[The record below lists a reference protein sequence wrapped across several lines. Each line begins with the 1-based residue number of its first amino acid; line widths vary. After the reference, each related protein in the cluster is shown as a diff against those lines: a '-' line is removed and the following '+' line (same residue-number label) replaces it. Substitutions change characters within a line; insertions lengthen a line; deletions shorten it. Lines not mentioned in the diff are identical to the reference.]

1 MPRPPLLSSSSLH
14 FLKSFC
20 LLVPWAV
27 RLSHSRHTLP
37 VKFKTE
43 ASGERVWHFL
53 SLPLSPASC
62 SPSSPAWSADKPS
75 CEKRGML
82 VPPSHLSQGPHLAPH
97 PGHPTR
103 AAPSL
108 DKAWGGGTMHQSVL
122 GSYRKCSEELRRPHY
137 HPPCAGLGEEKP
149 GGREALDTSVQC
161 SAMRNVVELER
172 KEGKALNGARAM
184 ARNWRSILTIHD
196 SFTLDNHTVNLGL
209 LFCFTDEDYETE
221 GGNWS
226 RPAG

>member
-37 VKFKTE
+37 IKFKTE

-62 SPSSPAWSADKPS
+62 SPSSPAWSTDKPS

-82 VPPSHLSQGPHLAPH
+82 VPASHLSQGPHLAPH

-103 AAPSL
+103 ATPSL

-122 GSYRKCSEELRRPHY
+122 RSYRKRSEVSQVQFGFEG
-137 HPPCAGLGEEKP
+137 PCIYTGLSP
-149 GGREALDTSVQC
+149 TSWEAPYSQKCKVL
-161 SAMRNVVELER
+161 
-172 KEGKALNGARAM
+172 
-184 ARNWRSILTIHD
+184 
-196 SFTLDNHTVNLGL
+196 
-209 LFCFTDEDYETE
+209 
-221 GGNWS
+221 
-226 RPAG
+226 RPASVTITWLCRKSQEWLYRFLGMT

>member
-1 MPRPPLLSSSSLH
+1 MADLKGLH
-14 FLKSFC
+14 PFC
-20 LLVPWAV
+20 V
-27 RLSHSRHTLP
+27 
-37 VKFKTE
+37 
-43 ASGERVWHFL
+43 
-53 SLPLSPASC
+53 
-62 SPSSPAWSADKPS
+62 
-75 CEKRGML
+75 
-82 VPPSHLSQGPHLAPH
+82 Q
-97 PGHPTR
+97 
-103 AAPSL
+103 
-108 DKAWGGGTMHQSVL
+108 
-122 GSYRKCSEELRRPHY
+122 ELRRPHY